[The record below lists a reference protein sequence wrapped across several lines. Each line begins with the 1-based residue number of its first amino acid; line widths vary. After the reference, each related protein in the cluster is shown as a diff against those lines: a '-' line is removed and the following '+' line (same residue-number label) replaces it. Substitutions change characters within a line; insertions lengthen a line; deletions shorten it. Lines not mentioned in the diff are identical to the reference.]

1 MPSIQ
6 LLALVLFMAGMYIH
20 MNVTME
26 DLAASITMDMQA
38 ANWKQRWCVVGGGDS

>member
-1 MPSIQ
+1 MTPYFH
-6 LLALVLFMAGMYIH
+6 LVIHAIDPIARFGPVYGCMYIH

-38 ANWKQRWCVVGGGDS
+38 ANWKQC